1 MSVLDNKKISFIGG
15 GNMAQA
21 LISGLVSCG
30 VKPSL
35 ITVAD
40 PSSEAR
46 EQLAAKGLNTV
57 DPTADAKAAV
67 IDADIVVLAVKPQV
81 MKAVVSSFAHVLDKQ
96 LVISVAAGLSTELL
110 SDMLGGYDN
119 IVRAMPNT
127 PAMIQMGATGLYGTD
142 NISAEQKQLATA
154 VMEAS
159 GLVMW
164 VDNEEHMHAV
174 TAVSGSAPAYM
185 FYFIE
190 AMVDGAVALGLDKE
204 QASALA
210 MQTMLGAAKMAMGS
224 EDAPSELR
232 RKVTSPNGTTQA
244 AIIDAD
250 IVVLAV
256 KPQVMKAV
264 VSSFADA
271 LDKQLVI
278 SVAAGLSTELL
289 SNMLGGYKNIV
300 RAMPNTPAM
309 IQMGATGLYGT
320 DNISAEQKQLA
331 TAVMEASGLVMW
343 VDNEEHMHAVT
354 AVSGSAP
361 AYMFYFIESMVD
373 GAVALGL
380 DKEQASALAMQTM
393 LGAAKMAMNSE
404 DAPAELRRK
413 VTSPNGTTQAAV
425 ESMQANDIGRQI
437 VEAMQACY
445 DRSQALSEEMSK

>member
-30 VKPSL
+30 VEPSL

-40 PSSEAR
+40 PSSDAR

-81 MKAVVSSFAHVLDKQ
+81 MKAVVSGFADALDKQ
-96 LVISVAAGLSTELL
+96 LVISVAAGLSTALL
-110 SDMLGGYDN
+110 SNMLGGYSN

-142 NISAEQKQLATA
+142 DISAEQKQLATA

-190 AMVDGAVALGLDKE
+190 AMVDGGVALGLDKE

-210 MQTMLGAAKMAMGS
+210 MQTMLGAAKMALRS

-244 AIIDAD
+244 AI
-250 IVVLAV
+250 
-256 KPQVMKAV
+256 
-264 VSSFADA
+264 
-271 LDKQLVI
+271 
-278 SVAAGLSTELL
+278 
-289 SNMLGGYKNIV
+289 
-300 RAMPNTPAM
+300 
-309 IQMGATGLYGT
+309 
-320 DNISAEQKQLA
+320 
-331 TAVMEASGLVMW
+331 
-343 VDNEEHMHAVT
+343 
-354 AVSGSAP
+354 
-361 AYMFYFIESMVD
+361 
-373 GAVALGL
+373 
-380 DKEQASALAMQTM
+380 
-393 LGAAKMAMNSE
+393 
-404 DAPAELRRK
+404 
-413 VTSPNGTTQAAV
+413 
-425 ESMQANDIGRQI
+425 ESMQANDISRQI
-437 VEAMQACY
+437 VEAMQACA

>member
-40 PSSEAR
+40 PCSEAR

-204 QASALA
+204 HASALA

-244 AIIDAD
+244 AI
-250 IVVLAV
+250 
-256 KPQVMKAV
+256 
-264 VSSFADA
+264 
-271 LDKQLVI
+271 
-278 SVAAGLSTELL
+278 
-289 SNMLGGYKNIV
+289 
-300 RAMPNTPAM
+300 
-309 IQMGATGLYGT
+309 
-320 DNISAEQKQLA
+320 
-331 TAVMEASGLVMW
+331 
-343 VDNEEHMHAVT
+343 
-354 AVSGSAP
+354 
-361 AYMFYFIESMVD
+361 
-373 GAVALGL
+373 
-380 DKEQASALAMQTM
+380 
-393 LGAAKMAMNSE
+393 
-404 DAPAELRRK
+404 
-413 VTSPNGTTQAAV
+413 

-437 VEAMQACY
+437 GEAMQACY

>member
-57 DPTADAKAAV
+57 DPTVNAKAAV

-81 MKAVVSSFAHVLDKQ
+81 MKAVVSSFADVLDKQ

-190 AMVDGAVALGLDKE
+190 
-204 QASALA
+204 S
-210 MQTMLGAAKMAMGS
+210 
-224 EDAPSELR
+224 
-232 RKVTSPNGTTQA
+232 
-244 AIIDAD
+244 
-250 IVVLAV
+250 
-256 KPQVMKAV
+256 
-264 VSSFADA
+264 
-271 LDKQLVI
+271 
-278 SVAAGLSTELL
+278 
-289 SNMLGGYKNIV
+289 
-300 RAMPNTPAM
+300 M
-309 IQMGATGLYGT
+309 I
-320 DNISAEQKQLA
+320 
-331 TAVMEASGLVMW
+331 
-343 VDNEEHMHAVT
+343 
-354 AVSGSAP
+354 
-361 AYMFYFIESMVD
+361 D

-425 ESMQANDIGRQI
+425 ESMQANDIGGQI

>member
-67 IDADIVVLAVKPQV
+67 IGADIVVLAVKPQV
-81 MKAVVSSFAHVLDKQ
+81 MKAVVSGFADVLDKQ
-96 LVISVAAGLSTELL
+96 LVISVAAGLSTALL
-110 SDMLGGYDN
+110 SNMLGGYSN

-142 NISAEQKQLATA
+142 DISAEQKQLATA
-154 VMEAS
+154 VMQAS

-244 AIIDAD
+244 AI
-250 IVVLAV
+250 
-256 KPQVMKAV
+256 
-264 VSSFADA
+264 
-271 LDKQLVI
+271 
-278 SVAAGLSTELL
+278 
-289 SNMLGGYKNIV
+289 
-300 RAMPNTPAM
+300 
-309 IQMGATGLYGT
+309 
-320 DNISAEQKQLA
+320 
-331 TAVMEASGLVMW
+331 
-343 VDNEEHMHAVT
+343 
-354 AVSGSAP
+354 
-361 AYMFYFIESMVD
+361 
-373 GAVALGL
+373 
-380 DKEQASALAMQTM
+380 
-393 LGAAKMAMNSE
+393 
-404 DAPAELRRK
+404 
-413 VTSPNGTTQAAV
+413 
-425 ESMQANDIGRQI
+425 ESMQANDISRQI

>member
-40 PSSEAR
+40 PSSDAR
-46 EQLAAKGLNTV
+46 KQLAAKGLNTV

-67 IDADIVVLAVKPQV
+67 IGADIVVLAVKPQV
-81 MKAVVSSFAHVLDKQ
+81 MKAVVSDFADVLDKQ
-96 LVISVAAGLSTELL
+96 LVISVAAGLSTALL
-110 SDMLGGYDN
+110 SNMLGGYSN

-142 NISAEQKQLATA
+142 DISAEQKQLATA

-164 VDNEEHMHAV
+164 VDDEEHMHAV

-190 AMVDGAVALGLDKE
+190 AMVDGGVALGLDKE

-210 MQTMLGAAKMAMGS
+210 LQTMLGAAKMALGS

-244 AIIDAD
+244 AI
-250 IVVLAV
+250 
-256 KPQVMKAV
+256 
-264 VSSFADA
+264 
-271 LDKQLVI
+271 
-278 SVAAGLSTELL
+278 
-289 SNMLGGYKNIV
+289 
-300 RAMPNTPAM
+300 
-309 IQMGATGLYGT
+309 
-320 DNISAEQKQLA
+320 
-331 TAVMEASGLVMW
+331 
-343 VDNEEHMHAVT
+343 
-354 AVSGSAP
+354 
-361 AYMFYFIESMVD
+361 
-373 GAVALGL
+373 
-380 DKEQASALAMQTM
+380 
-393 LGAAKMAMNSE
+393 
-404 DAPAELRRK
+404 
-413 VTSPNGTTQAAV
+413 
-425 ESMQANDIGRQI
+425 ESMQANDISRQI
-437 VEAMQACY
+437 VEAMQACA

>member
-81 MKAVVSSFAHVLDKQ
+81 MKAVVSSFSDILDKQ

-110 SDMLGGYDN
+110 SDMLGGYD
-119 IVRAMPNT
+119 
-127 PAMIQMGATGLYGTD
+127 
-142 NISAEQKQLATA
+142 
-154 VMEAS
+154 
-159 GLVMW
+159 
-164 VDNEEHMHAV
+164 
-174 TAVSGSAPAYM
+174 
-185 FYFIE
+185 
-190 AMVDGAVALGLDKE
+190 
-204 QASALA
+204 
-210 MQTMLGAAKMAMGS
+210 
-224 EDAPSELR
+224 
-232 RKVTSPNGTTQA
+232 
-244 AIIDAD
+244 
-250 IVVLAV
+250 
-256 KPQVMKAV
+256 
-264 VSSFADA
+264 
-271 LDKQLVI
+271 
-278 SVAAGLSTELL
+278 
-289 SNMLGGYKNIV
+289 NIV

-393 LGAAKMAMNSE
+393 LGAAKMAMGSE
-404 DAPAELRRK
+404 DAPSELRRK
-413 VTSPNGTTQAAV
+413 VTSPNGTTQAAI

-437 VEAMQACY
+437 GEAMQACY

>member
-46 EQLAAKGLNTV
+46 EQLAAKGLNAV
-57 DPTADAKAAV
+57 DPTVDAKAAV

-81 MKAVVSSFAHVLDKQ
+81 MKPVVSAFADALDNQ
-96 LVISVAAGLSTELL
+96 LVISVAAGLSTALL
-110 SDMLGGYDN
+110 SDMLGGYSN

-142 NISAEQKQLATA
+142 
-154 VMEAS
+154 
-159 GLVMW
+159 
-164 VDNEEHMHAV
+164 D
-174 TAVSGSAPAYM
+174 
-185 FYFIE
+185 
-190 AMVDGAVALGLDKE
+190 
-204 QASALA
+204 
-210 MQTMLGAAKMAMGS
+210 
-224 EDAPSELR
+224 
-232 RKVTSPNGTTQA
+232 
-244 AIIDAD
+244 
-250 IVVLAV
+250 
-256 KPQVMKAV
+256 
-264 VSSFADA
+264 
-271 LDKQLVI
+271 
-278 SVAAGLSTELL
+278 
-289 SNMLGGYKNIV
+289 
-300 RAMPNTPAM
+300 
-309 IQMGATGLYGT
+309 
-320 DNISAEQKQLA
+320 ISAEQKQLA

-393 LGAAKMAMNSE
+393 LGAAKMAMDSD

>member
-21 LISGLVSCG
+21 LISGLVGCG
-30 VKPSL
+30 IKPNL

-40 PSSEAR
+40 PSSDAR

-57 DPTADAKAAV
+57 DPMADPKSAV
-67 IDADIVVLAVKPQV
+67 IGADIVVLAVKPQM
-81 MKAVVSSFAHVLDKQ
+81 MKVVVSAFADVLDTQ
-96 LVISVAAGLSTELL
+96 LVISVAAGLSTDLL
-110 SDMLGGYDN
+110 SNMLGGYSN

-127 PAMIQMGATGLYGTD
+127 PSMIQMGATGLYGTD

-164 VDNEEHMHAV
+164 VD
-174 TAVSGSAPAYM
+174 
-185 FYFIE
+185 
-190 AMVDGAVALGLDKE
+190 D
-204 QASALA
+204 
-210 MQTMLGAAKMAMGS
+210 
-224 EDAPSELR
+224 
-232 RKVTSPNGTTQA
+232 
-244 AIIDAD
+244 
-250 IVVLAV
+250 
-256 KPQVMKAV
+256 
-264 VSSFADA
+264 
-271 LDKQLVI
+271 
-278 SVAAGLSTELL
+278 
-289 SNMLGGYKNIV
+289 
-300 RAMPNTPAM
+300 
-309 IQMGATGLYGT
+309 
-320 DNISAEQKQLA
+320 
-331 TAVMEASGLVMW
+331 
-343 VDNEEHMHAVT
+343 EEHMHAVT

-393 LGAAKMAMNSE
+393 LGAAKMAINSD

-425 ESMQANDIGRQI
+425 ESMQANEIGRQI
-437 VEAMQACY
+437 SEAMQACY

>member
-21 LISGLVSCG
+21 LISGLISCG

-67 IDADIVVLAVKPQV
+67 IGADIVVLAVKPQV
-81 MKAVVSSFAHVLDKQ
+81 MKVVVSGFADVLDTQ
-96 LVISVAAGLSTELL
+96 LVISVAAGLSTALL
-110 SDMLGGYDN
+110 SNMLGGYSN

-190 AMVDGAVALGLDKE
+190 AMVDGGVALGLDKE

-210 MQTMLGAAKMAMGS
+210 MQTMLGAAKMALRS

-244 AIIDAD
+244 AI
-250 IVVLAV
+250 
-256 KPQVMKAV
+256 
-264 VSSFADA
+264 
-271 LDKQLVI
+271 
-278 SVAAGLSTELL
+278 
-289 SNMLGGYKNIV
+289 
-300 RAMPNTPAM
+300 
-309 IQMGATGLYGT
+309 
-320 DNISAEQKQLA
+320 
-331 TAVMEASGLVMW
+331 
-343 VDNEEHMHAVT
+343 
-354 AVSGSAP
+354 
-361 AYMFYFIESMVD
+361 
-373 GAVALGL
+373 
-380 DKEQASALAMQTM
+380 
-393 LGAAKMAMNSE
+393 
-404 DAPAELRRK
+404 
-413 VTSPNGTTQAAV
+413 
-425 ESMQANDIGRQI
+425 ESMQANDISRQI
-437 VEAMQACY
+437 VEAMQACA

>member
-67 IDADIVVLAVKPQV
+67 IGADIVVLAVKPQV
-81 MKAVVSSFAHVLDKQ
+81 MKAVVSGFADVLDKQ

-110 SDMLGGYDN
+110 SNMLGGYGN

-142 NISAEQKQLATA
+142 DISAEQKQLATA

-210 MQTMLGAAKMAMGS
+210 MQTMLGAAKMALGS

-244 AIIDAD
+244 AI
-250 IVVLAV
+250 
-256 KPQVMKAV
+256 
-264 VSSFADA
+264 
-271 LDKQLVI
+271 
-278 SVAAGLSTELL
+278 
-289 SNMLGGYKNIV
+289 
-300 RAMPNTPAM
+300 
-309 IQMGATGLYGT
+309 
-320 DNISAEQKQLA
+320 
-331 TAVMEASGLVMW
+331 
-343 VDNEEHMHAVT
+343 
-354 AVSGSAP
+354 
-361 AYMFYFIESMVD
+361 
-373 GAVALGL
+373 
-380 DKEQASALAMQTM
+380 
-393 LGAAKMAMNSE
+393 
-404 DAPAELRRK
+404 
-413 VTSPNGTTQAAV
+413 
-425 ESMQANDIGRQI
+425 ESMQANDISRQI
-437 VEAMQACY
+437 IEAMQACY

>member
-21 LISGLVSCG
+21 LISGLIGCG
-30 VKPSL
+30 IQPNL

-40 PSSEAR
+40 PNLSVR

-57 DPTADAKAAV
+57 DPTADANAAV

-81 MKAVVSSFAHVLDKQ
+81 MKAVIGAFADALSSQ

-110 SDMLGGYDN
+110 SNMLNGYRN

-142 NISAEQKQLATA
+142 NISAEQKELATA

-164 VDNEEHMHAV
+164 VED
-174 TAVSGSAPAYM
+174 
-185 FYFIE
+185 E
-190 AMVDGAVALGLDKE
+190 A
-204 QASALA
+204 
-210 MQTMLGAAKMAMGS
+210 
-224 EDAPSELR
+224 
-232 RKVTSPNGTTQA
+232 
-244 AIIDAD
+244 
-250 IVVLAV
+250 
-256 KPQVMKAV
+256 
-264 VSSFADA
+264 
-271 LDKQLVI
+271 
-278 SVAAGLSTELL
+278 
-289 SNMLGGYKNIV
+289 
-300 RAMPNTPAM
+300 
-309 IQMGATGLYGT
+309 
-320 DNISAEQKQLA
+320 
-331 TAVMEASGLVMW
+331 
-343 VDNEEHMHAVT
+343 HMHAVT

-373 GAVALGL
+373 KGIALGL
-380 DKEQASALAMQTM
+380 DTEQASALALQTM
-393 LGAAKMAMNSE
+393 IGAAKMAMDSE

-425 ESMQANDIGRQI
+425 ESMQANDVGRQI
-437 VEAMQACY
+437 GEAMQACY

>member
-46 EQLAAKGLNTV
+46 AQLAAKGLNTV
-57 DPTADAKAAV
+57 DPTADAKAAI

-81 MKAVVSSFAHVLDKQ
+81 MKAVVSSFADVLDKQ

-174 TAVSGSAPAYM
+174 TAVSGSAPAY
-185 FYFIE
+185 
-190 AMVDGAVALGLDKE
+190 V
-204 QASALA
+204 
-210 MQTMLGAAKMAMGS
+210 
-224 EDAPSELR
+224 
-232 RKVTSPNGTTQA
+232 
-244 AIIDAD
+244 
-250 IVVLAV
+250 
-256 KPQVMKAV
+256 
-264 VSSFADA
+264 
-271 LDKQLVI
+271 
-278 SVAAGLSTELL
+278 
-289 SNMLGGYKNIV
+289 
-300 RAMPNTPAM
+300 
-309 IQMGATGLYGT
+309 
-320 DNISAEQKQLA
+320 
-331 TAVMEASGLVMW
+331 
-343 VDNEEHMHAVT
+343 
-354 AVSGSAP
+354 
-361 AYMFYFIESMVD
+361 FYFIESMID

-425 ESMQANDIGRQI
+425 ESMQANDIGGQI

>member
-40 PSSEAR
+40 PSSDAR
-46 EQLAAKGLNTV
+46 KQLAAKGLNTV
-57 DPTADAKAAV
+57 DPTTDAKAAV
-67 IDADIVVLAVKPQV
+67 IGADIVVLAVKPQV
-81 MKAVVSSFAHVLDKQ
+81 MKAVVSGFADVLDTQ

-110 SDMLGGYDN
+110 SNMLGGYGN

-142 NISAEQKQLATA
+142 DISTEQKQLATA

-210 MQTMLGAAKMAMGS
+210 MQTMLGAAKMALGS

-244 AIIDAD
+244 AI
-250 IVVLAV
+250 
-256 KPQVMKAV
+256 
-264 VSSFADA
+264 
-271 LDKQLVI
+271 
-278 SVAAGLSTELL
+278 
-289 SNMLGGYKNIV
+289 
-300 RAMPNTPAM
+300 
-309 IQMGATGLYGT
+309 
-320 DNISAEQKQLA
+320 
-331 TAVMEASGLVMW
+331 
-343 VDNEEHMHAVT
+343 
-354 AVSGSAP
+354 
-361 AYMFYFIESMVD
+361 
-373 GAVALGL
+373 
-380 DKEQASALAMQTM
+380 
-393 LGAAKMAMNSE
+393 
-404 DAPAELRRK
+404 
-413 VTSPNGTTQAAV
+413 
-425 ESMQANDIGRQI
+425 ESMQANDISRQI
-437 VEAMQACY
+437 IEAMQACY
-445 DRSQALSEEMSK
+445 DRSQALLVINPL

>member
-30 VKPSL
+30 IKPSL
-35 ITVAD
+35 ITVAEPNSD
-40 PSSEAR
+40 AR

-57 DPTADAKAAV
+57 DPTTDAKAAI

-81 MKAVVSSFAHVLDKQ
+81 MKPVVGAFADALDKQ

-110 SDMLGGYDN
+110 SEMLGGYSN

-142 NISAEQKQLATA
+142 
-154 VMEAS
+154 
-159 GLVMW
+159 
-164 VDNEEHMHAV
+164 D
-174 TAVSGSAPAYM
+174 
-185 FYFIE
+185 
-190 AMVDGAVALGLDKE
+190 
-204 QASALA
+204 
-210 MQTMLGAAKMAMGS
+210 
-224 EDAPSELR
+224 
-232 RKVTSPNGTTQA
+232 
-244 AIIDAD
+244 
-250 IVVLAV
+250 
-256 KPQVMKAV
+256 
-264 VSSFADA
+264 
-271 LDKQLVI
+271 
-278 SVAAGLSTELL
+278 
-289 SNMLGGYKNIV
+289 
-300 RAMPNTPAM
+300 
-309 IQMGATGLYGT
+309 
-320 DNISAEQKQLA
+320 ISAEQKQLA

-393 LGAAKMAMNSE
+393 LGAAKMAMSSE
-404 DAPAELRRK
+404 DAPSELRRK
-413 VTSPNGTTQAAV
+413 VTSPNGTTQAAI
-425 ESMQANDIGRQI
+425 ESMQANEISRQI
-437 VEAMQACY
+437 GEAMQACY

>member
-30 VKPSL
+30 IKPSL

-57 DPTADAKAAV
+57 DPTVDATAAI

-81 MKAVVSSFAHVLDKQ
+81 MKPVVSAFADVLDKQ
-96 LVISVAAGLSTELL
+96 LVISVAAGLSTDIL
-110 SDMLGGYDN
+110 SGMLGGYSN

-142 NISAEQKQLATA
+142 DISTEQKQLATA

-164 VDNEEHMHAV
+164 VEEEEHMHAV

-185 FYFIE
+185 FYI
-190 AMVDGAVALGLDKE
+190 
-204 QASALA
+204 
-210 MQTMLGAAKMAMGS
+210 
-224 EDAPSELR
+224 
-232 RKVTSPNGTTQA
+232 
-244 AIIDAD
+244 
-250 IVVLAV
+250 
-256 KPQVMKAV
+256 
-264 VSSFADA
+264 
-271 LDKQLVI
+271 
-278 SVAAGLSTELL
+278 
-289 SNMLGGYKNIV
+289 
-300 RAMPNTPAM
+300 
-309 IQMGATGLYGT
+309 
-320 DNISAEQKQLA
+320 
-331 TAVMEASGLVMW
+331 
-343 VDNEEHMHAVT
+343 
-354 AVSGSAP
+354 
-361 AYMFYFIESMVD
+361 IESMVD

-393 LGAAKMAMNSE
+393 LGAAKMAMDSD

-425 ESMQANDIGRQI
+425 ESMQANEIGRQI
-437 VEAMQACY
+437 GEAMQACY
-445 DRSQALSEEMSK
+445 DRSQALSEEMK

>member
-21 LISGLVSCG
+21 LISGLIGCG
-30 VKPSL
+30 IQPNL

-40 PSSEAR
+40 PNLSVR

-57 DPTADAKAAV
+57 DPTADANAAV

-81 MKAVVSSFAHVLDKQ
+81 MNAVIGAFADALSTQ

-110 SDMLGGYDN
+110 SNMLNGYRN

-164 VDNEEHMHAV
+164 VED
-174 TAVSGSAPAYM
+174 
-185 FYFIE
+185 E
-190 AMVDGAVALGLDKE
+190 A
-204 QASALA
+204 
-210 MQTMLGAAKMAMGS
+210 
-224 EDAPSELR
+224 
-232 RKVTSPNGTTQA
+232 
-244 AIIDAD
+244 
-250 IVVLAV
+250 
-256 KPQVMKAV
+256 
-264 VSSFADA
+264 
-271 LDKQLVI
+271 
-278 SVAAGLSTELL
+278 
-289 SNMLGGYKNIV
+289 
-300 RAMPNTPAM
+300 
-309 IQMGATGLYGT
+309 
-320 DNISAEQKQLA
+320 
-331 TAVMEASGLVMW
+331 
-343 VDNEEHMHAVT
+343 HMHAVT

-373 GAVALGL
+373 KGIALGL
-380 DKEQASALAMQTM
+380 DTEQASALALQTM
-393 LGAAKMAMNSE
+393 IGAAKMAMDSE

-413 VTSPNGTTQAAV
+413 VTSPNGTTQAAI

-437 VEAMQACY
+437 GEAMQACY

>member
-35 ITVAD
+35 IIVAD

-81 MKAVVSSFAHVLDKQ
+81 MKAVVSSFADALDKQ

-174 TAVSGSAPAYM
+174 TAVSGSAPAY
-185 FYFIE
+185 
-190 AMVDGAVALGLDKE
+190 V
-204 QASALA
+204 
-210 MQTMLGAAKMAMGS
+210 
-224 EDAPSELR
+224 
-232 RKVTSPNGTTQA
+232 
-244 AIIDAD
+244 
-250 IVVLAV
+250 
-256 KPQVMKAV
+256 
-264 VSSFADA
+264 
-271 LDKQLVI
+271 
-278 SVAAGLSTELL
+278 
-289 SNMLGGYKNIV
+289 
-300 RAMPNTPAM
+300 
-309 IQMGATGLYGT
+309 
-320 DNISAEQKQLA
+320 
-331 TAVMEASGLVMW
+331 
-343 VDNEEHMHAVT
+343 
-354 AVSGSAP
+354 
-361 AYMFYFIESMVD
+361 FYFIESMID
-373 GAVALGL
+373 GAMALGL

-425 ESMQANDIGRQI
+425 ESMQANDIGGQI

>member
-1 MSVLDNKKISFIGG
+1 MSILDNKKISFIGG

-21 LISGLVSCG
+21 LISGLVGCG
-30 VKPSL
+30 INPSL

-40 PSSEAR
+40 PSSDAR

-81 MKAVVSSFAHVLDKQ
+81 MKAVVSGFADALDKQ

-110 SDMLGGYDN
+110 ANMLGGYGN

-142 NISAEQKQLATA
+142 AISAEQKQLATA

-190 AMVDGAVALGLDKE
+190 AMVDGGVALGLDKE

-210 MQTMLGAAKMAMGS
+210 MQTMLGAAKMALES

-244 AIIDAD
+244 AI
-250 IVVLAV
+250 
-256 KPQVMKAV
+256 
-264 VSSFADA
+264 
-271 LDKQLVI
+271 
-278 SVAAGLSTELL
+278 
-289 SNMLGGYKNIV
+289 
-300 RAMPNTPAM
+300 
-309 IQMGATGLYGT
+309 
-320 DNISAEQKQLA
+320 
-331 TAVMEASGLVMW
+331 
-343 VDNEEHMHAVT
+343 
-354 AVSGSAP
+354 
-361 AYMFYFIESMVD
+361 
-373 GAVALGL
+373 
-380 DKEQASALAMQTM
+380 
-393 LGAAKMAMNSE
+393 
-404 DAPAELRRK
+404 
-413 VTSPNGTTQAAV
+413 

-437 VEAMQACY
+437 VEAMQACA

>member
-35 ITVAD
+35 IIVAD

-81 MKAVVSSFAHVLDKQ
+81 MKAVVSSFADALDKQ

-164 VDNEEHMHAV
+164 VDNE
-174 TAVSGSAPAYM
+174 
-185 FYFIE
+185 
-190 AMVDGAVALGLDKE
+190 K
-204 QASALA
+204 
-210 MQTMLGAAKMAMGS
+210 
-224 EDAPSELR
+224 
-232 RKVTSPNGTTQA
+232 
-244 AIIDAD
+244 
-250 IVVLAV
+250 
-256 KPQVMKAV
+256 
-264 VSSFADA
+264 
-271 LDKQLVI
+271 
-278 SVAAGLSTELL
+278 
-289 SNMLGGYKNIV
+289 
-300 RAMPNTPAM
+300 
-309 IQMGATGLYGT
+309 
-320 DNISAEQKQLA
+320 
-331 TAVMEASGLVMW
+331 
-343 VDNEEHMHAVT
+343 HMHAVT

-361 AYMFYFIESMVD
+361 AYMFYFIESMID

-425 ESMQANDIGRQI
+425 ESMQANDIGGQI